1 MTMLYFAGPLAVL
14 LMVQIGHYFK
24 MPYISQAVAV
34 WVTVDFTVMSALS
47 LTGIL
52 QGHWTPILAGLVNF
66 VAMTSAWDSVRF
78 GQEHPHMHRRRYY
91 VWWPLFW
98 ASLLA
103 IATAGNIATA
113 WLAIEFSTLASGAL
127 IVEMGGRRALEAA
140 WKYIVIASVGLALAL
155 IGIIFVYGS
164 LRAHNM
170 GWSTLSFANL
180 ARFSPRIPLVIRQ
193 FATVL
198 VLSGIGTKVGLVPFH
213 TWLPDAHSEAPSP
226 VSGMLSGMLLGL
238 CLITIVRFIHAV
250 PITGD
255 AFFTGPHLL
264 LIFGTLSVMVG
275 ALALLVQRD
284 IKRLLAYSSIE
295 QLGIMA
301 IGFGIGTPLAE
312 TAALLQM
319 ALHAVIKS
327 TLFYA
332 SGHIS
337 HLYHT
342 KQLNKITQLAH
353 VNVRLAVI
361 WSVGLLALAG
371 LPPLGLAYSE
381 WMILQALWQSH
392 NIWVLIFLTAAL
404 ILTFTALLYHLVKVL
419 WSDTDMAGNDSASD
433 DSHTAALDIAEHVEL
448 AGGVR

>member
-1 MTMLYFAGPLAVL
+1 
-14 LMVQIGHYFK
+14 
-24 MPYISQAVAV
+24 
-34 WVTVDFTVMSALS
+34 
-47 LTGIL
+47 
-52 QGHWTPILAGLVNF
+52 
-66 VAMTSAWDSVRF
+66 
-78 GQEHPHMHRRRYY
+78 
-91 VWWPLFW
+91 LFW
-98 ASLLA
+98 ASLIAIAIAGNLA
-103 IATAGNIATA
+103 IA

-164 LRAHNM
+164 LRSENLGLA
-170 GWSTLSFANL
+170 TLDYANL
-180 ARFSPRIPLVIRQ
+180 ARYSPQIPLVLRQ

-226 VSGMLSGMLLGL
+226 VSGLLSGMLLGL

-250 PITGD
+250 PVPSAA
-255 AFFTGPHLL
+255 AFSGPHLL
-264 LIFGTLSVMVG
+264 LIFGTLSVVVG

-319 ALHAVIKS
+319 AIHAVVKS

-332 SGHIS
+332 SGHIAAA
-337 HLYHT
+337 YHT
-342 KQLNKITQLAH
+342 KQLDKITQLVRRH
-353 VNVRLAVI
+353 LRLALI
-361 WSVGLLALAG
+361 WAIGLLAIAG

-381 WMILQALWQSH
+381 WMILQALWQVH
-392 NIWVLIFLTAAL
+392 YLWVLGFLSTAL
-404 ILTFTALLYHLVKVL
+404 VLTFSALLYHLVKGL
-419 WSDTDMAGNDSASD
+419 WSDTGMAEEGGSEQNADVLSTSD
-433 DSHTAALDIAEHVEL
+433 ARRGP
-448 AGGVR
+448 AGEAMP